1 LNNYDSTKIRSLA
14 LVGHA
19 GCGKTSI
26 ADAMAVSMGCAT
38 RLGRVDDRTSLF
50 DFEPEEHKRGGSTSA
65 SFLTGEYDGFK
76 IHVVDTPGEGNF
88 LHEARG
94 ALQGVNAAVI
104 VISAVDGIEVS
115 TEHVSGYAT
124 NQGLPRAIFI
134 NKMDREHADYE
145 QVVSDLTSILGV
157 QPVLMQ
163 LPIGTEND
171 FKGVVDLIN
180 RRALVYDASGQ
191 PVDSDI
197 PADMVDEVEAAIE
210 EMMEAVAMADDA
222 LVEKYLDAG
231 ELTQDEIREGLNKG
245 ILAGTVCPVFMGSAA
260 KNIGVDRI
268 LWAARALPNAEQ
280 RTPVVGHK
288 SGDPDALVE
297 IAGDS
302 NAGFAA
308 LCIKTIIDPYAG
320 QLSVFRVFSGTMSG
334 SVSVC
339 NAATGKNERAGS
351 IFHLIGKEHI
361 TVDEVKAGDI
371 FALAKLKHVVTGDT
385 LCDDKKKIVLPYI
398 PPPPGMISYT
408 IKPKTRG
415 DVDKLKGGLAR
426 LLSEDPALRQS
437 FDDVTKELVLS
448 GMGASHVQISID
460 KLQRKFSVGVNL
472 GTPAI
477 PYRETIQGN
486 ADVRYRHKKQTGGAG
501 QFGEVSI
508 RVMPAERGSGYV
520 FVDKI
525 KGGVI
530 PNALI
535 PSVEKGVGDQ
545 LKKGVLAGFPC
556 VDVKVELYDGKY
568 HPVDSK
574 DIAFQIA
581 GRQAIKDAI
590 MKCRPSLLEPI
601 YKVDVV
607 VPSEM
612 VGDVMGDMNSRR
624 GRVLNMDSRGRNSVV
639 RALVPL
645 AEMLNYAPDLRSMSG
660 GKGSYS
666 MEFEVYEPVPAHLQ
680 DKVVQEVSRNRE
692 EAD

>member
-1 LNNYDSTKIRSLA
+1 MNNYDSTKIRSLA

-26 ADAMAVSMGCAT
+26 ADAMALNMGRAK
-38 RLGRVDDRTSLF
+38 RLGRVDDQTSLF

-65 SFLTGEYDGFK
+65 SFLSGEFDGFK

-94 ALQGVNAAVI
+94 ALQGVNAAVV
-104 VISAVDGIEVS
+104 VISAVDGVEVS

-124 NQGLPRAIFI
+124 NQGLPRAVFI

-145 QVVSDLTSILGV
+145 QVVSDVASILGA

-163 LPIGTEND
+163 LPIGQVDD

-180 RRALVYDASGQ
+180 RRALLYDGSGK
-191 PVDSDI
+191 PSESDI
-197 PADMVDEVEAAIE
+197 PADMSDEVEAAIE

-245 ILAGTVCPVFMGSAA
+245 ILAGSVCPVFLGSAS

-268 LWAARALPNAEQ
+268 LWAARALPNSMQ
-280 RTPVVGHK
+280 RPALTAHRPGDEDDLVEV
-288 SGDPDALVE
+288 SGD
-297 IAGDS
+297 S
-302 NAGFAA
+302 SAGFAA
-308 LCIKTIIDPYAG
+308 LCIKTLIDPYAG
-320 QLSVFRVFSGTMSG
+320 QLSVFKVVSGTMTG
-334 SVSVC
+334 SSSVC
-339 NAATGKNERAGS
+339 NGATGKSERAGS
-351 IFHLIGKEHI
+351 ILHLVGKDHV
-361 TVDEVKAGDI
+361 TVSEVKAGDI
-371 FALAKLKHVVTGDT
+371 FALAKLKNVATGDT
-385 LCDDKKKIVLPYI
+385 LCDDKNKVVLPYI
-398 PPPPGMISYT
+398 GPPPGMISFT
-408 IKPKTRG
+408 IKPKTRS
-415 DVDKLKGGLAR
+415 DVDKLKGGLTR

-448 GMGASHVQISID
+448 GMGASHVQISVD
-460 KLQRKFSVGVNL
+460 KLQRKFSVGVEL

-477 PYRETIQGN
+477 PYRESIQGT

-508 RVMPAERGSGYV
+508 RVMPAERGAGFV
-520 FVDKI
+520 FVDMI

-545 LKKGVLAGFPC
+545 LQKGVLAGFPC

-581 GRQAIKDAI
+581 GRQAIKDAV

-607 VPSEM
+607 VPSDL

-666 MEFEVYEPVPAHLQ
+666 MEFEVYEPVPTHMQGKLVE
-680 DKVVQEVSRNRE
+680 DVKRNRD

>member
-1 LNNYDSTKIRSLA
+1 MNNYDSTKIRSLA
-14 LVGHA
+14 LVGH
-19 GCGKTSI
+19 GGSGKTSI
-26 ADAMAVSMGCAT
+26 ADAMAVSMGLT
-38 RLGRVDDRTSLF
+38 NRLGRVDDHTSLF

-65 SFLTGEYDGFK
+65 SFLSGEFDGFK

-88 LHEARG
+88 LHEARA

-104 VISAVDGIEVS
+104 VVSAVDGVEVS

-134 NKMDREHADYE
+134 NKMDREHADYQ
-145 QVVSDLTSILGV
+145 QVLSDVTSVLGV
-157 QPVLMQ
+157 QPVLIQ
-163 LPIGTEND
+163 LPIGEVD
-171 FKGVVDLIN
+171 GFKGVVDLIF
-180 RRALVYDASGQ
+180 RRALLYDGKGG
-191 PVDSDI
+191 VTESDI
-197 PADMVDEVEAAIE
+197 PEDMVDEVEAAIE

-231 ELTQDEIREGLNKG
+231 ELSQEEIREGLNTG
-245 ILAGTVCPVFMGSAA
+245 ILAGTICPVLLGSAS
-260 KNIGVDRI
+260 KNIAIDRI
-268 LWAARALPNAEQ
+268 LWAARALPHANQ
-280 RTPVVGHK
+280 RPAVVAHRAGDVDDLVEV
-288 SGDPDALVE
+288 SGDSSGAF
-297 IAGDS
+297 S
-302 NAGFAA
+302 A

-320 QLSVFRVFSGTMSG
+320 QLSVFRALSGTLTG
-334 SVSVC
+334 SSSLC
-339 NAATGKNERAGS
+339 NAATGKAERSGS
-351 IFHLIGKEHI
+351 LMHLVGKEH
-361 TVDEVKAGDI
+361 VAVNEVKSGDL
-371 FALAKLKHVVTGDT
+371 FALAKLKHIATGDT
-385 LCDDKKKIVLPYI
+385 LCDDKNKVVLPYL

-415 DVDKLKGGLAR
+415 DVDKLKGGLSR

-448 GMGASHVQISID
+448 GMGASHVQISVE
-460 KLQRKFSVGVNL
+460 KLKRKFSVGVEL

-486 ADVRYRHKKQTGGAG
+486 ADVRYRHRKQTGGAG

-508 RVMPAERGSGYV
+508 RVMPAERGAGYV
-520 FVDKI
+520 FVDRI

-581 GRQAIKDAI
+581 GRQAIKEAI
-590 MKCRPSLLEPI
+590 MKCRPSLLEPV

-607 VPSEM
+607 VPADM

-624 GRVLNMDSRGRNSVV
+624 GRVLTMDSRGRNAVV
-639 RALVPL
+639 KAMVPL

-666 MEFEVYEPVPAHLQ
+666 MEFEVYEPVPSHMQ
-680 DKVVQEVSRNRE
+680 DKVVQEVRRNRE
-692 EAD
+692 EDD